1 MKVQAPESAINVL
14 KEILANNL
22 DKPQNIRVYFAGFAC
37 SGAVFSLALDE
48 EKHSDTSFD
57 LDGVHFIMDDN
68 EYLTYGNV
76 IITELPPKGFTVS
89 VENPP
94 QRESGYSECGG
105 SCCDGCDGGCN

>member
-68 EYLTYGNV
+68 DYLTYGDV
-76 IITELPPKGFTVS
+76 EITEMPSGGFLVS
-89 VENPP
+89 VANPP
-94 QRESGYSECGG
+94 QQDSDCGG
-105 SCCDGCDGGCN
+105 GCSGCGGGCH